1 MLRRNVVLLAL
12 AFSSALAAAPVGA
25 RAADTLVAV
34 LGIEA
39 SEGAPDAIAAA
50 LTDALRQRV
59 STTAGYKLVPGRD
72 LVEVKLI
79 FSCPDEAHAC
89 MSDAAKNLGAQKLLF
104 GGVKKAA
111 GGSYVVTL
119 KLLDANRKQV
129 DAWVAEQITQQQ
141 ATGAAIRGP
150 VQKWFATLTGQ
161 GSMGTI
167 QVTGDVPGTSV
178 TLDGSPVGV
187 IGSAPLVLSSVP
199 AGPHSL
205 MGSKPGQEPVKLDVT
220 VVAGESAQAHLMMS
234 TGAATPAADGSP
246 GAAAAVSAAATLS
259 TRDGDRPA
267 ASAGKGKRTAGWVL
281 VAAGVASAA
290 LGVYSSI
297 QISNINADLDKYRRF
312 ECDKSRFGCIG
323 SSTGTPATADLSAND
338 KRVRDTYLS
347 DGDFF
352 TTLQW
357 ISYGAGA
364 ALAGTGVVLLILGYG
379 EGSSSEESARNGGP
393 SLSFAPLVTPTAQG
407 ATLGLR
413 F

>member
-1 MLRRNVVLLAL
+1 MLRRTVVLLAL
-12 AFSSALAAAPVGA
+12 GIASVLAAVPSGA
-25 RAADTLVAV
+25 RAADALVAV

-39 SEGAPDAIAAA
+39 SDGAPDSIATA

-59 STTAGYKLVPGRD
+59 STTPGYRLVPGRD

-104 GGVKKAA
+104 GGVKRAA

-141 ATGAAIRGP
+141 ASAGAIRGP

-161 GSMGTI
+161 GSMGSI

-178 TLDGSPVGV
+178 TLDGSPVGE
-187 IGSAPLVLSSVP
+187 IGGTPLVLSSVA
-199 AGPHSL
+199 AGPHSV
-205 MGSKPGQEPVKLDVT
+205 MGSRPGHDPVKQDVT
-220 VVAGESAQAHLMMS
+220 VVAGESAQVHLKLGTATGEATSGSAS
-234 TGAATPAADGSP
+234 T
-246 GAAAAVSAAATLS
+246 AAATEVLS
-259 TRDGDRPA
+259 AREEGEPSG
-267 ASAGKGKRTAGWVL
+267 SAGQGKRTAGWAL
-281 VAAGVASAA
+281 VAAGLVGVG
-290 LGVYSSI
+290 LGVYASI
-297 QISNINADLDKYRRF
+297 QVANIDTDLDKYRRF
-312 ECDKSRFGCIG
+312 PCKQSRFGCTG
-323 SSTGTPATADLSAND
+323 SMEGPPATADLSPNEKA
-338 KRVRDTYLS
+338 KRDVFLK

-352 TTLQW
+352 TRMQW

-364 ALAGTGVVLLILGYG
+364 VLAGTGVVLLVLGYG
-379 EGSSSEESARNGGP
+379 EASGSGESAQTDGP
-393 SLSFAPLVTPTAQG
+393 RLSFAPLLTPSAAG
-407 ATLGLR
+407 GSLALR

>member
-1 MLRRNVVLLAL
+1 
-12 AFSSALAAAPVGA
+12 
-25 RAADTLVAV
+25 
-34 LGIEA
+34 
-39 SEGAPDAIAAA
+39 
-50 LTDALRQRV
+50 
-59 STTAGYKLVPGRD
+59 
-72 LVEVKLI
+72 
-79 FSCPDEAHAC
+79 
-89 MSDAAKNLGAQKLLF
+89 
-104 GGVKKAA
+104 
-111 GGSYVVTL
+111 VVTL

-129 DAWVAEQITQQQ
+129 DAWVAEQVTQQQ

-220 VVAGESAQAHLMMS
+220 VVAGESAQAHLKMS
-234 TGAATPAADGSP
+234 TGAATLAADGSP

-259 TRDGDRPA
+259 TRDDDRPA